1 MQLQL
6 VSFDEPIETRE
17 FMKGRFELYRVG
29 RMTLGRA
36 SYDPGRKWSEHVG
49 AATGKRWCEVEHVG
63 LVLSG
68 RPMAAMRHGIERV
81 MEPGSSSTSRRGTT
95 VGSSATTP
103 TSRCTSWVRRIT
115 RSVNRDL
122 SADIGGPMCRAKSP
136 VWCRPSIRGCS
147 SAEGLIVI
155 QRQLGHSNLG
165 ITSAHL
171 RGIDS
176 AEVIAIGTA
185 VAIR

>member
-1 MQLQL
+1 
-6 VSFDEPIETRE
+6 
-17 FMKGRFELYRVG
+17 
-29 RMTLGRA
+29 
-36 SYDPGRKWSEHVG
+36 
-49 AATGKRWCEVEHVG
+49 
-63 LVLSG
+63 
-68 RPMAAMRHGIERV
+68 
-81 MEPGSSSTSRRGTT
+81 
-95 VGSSATTP
+95 
-103 TSRCTSWVRRIT
+103 
-115 RSVNRDL
+115 
-122 SADIGGPMCRAKSP
+122 MCRAKSP
-136 VWCRPSIRGCS
+136 AWCRPSIRGCS